1 MDAKHVSNTDEELI
15 YVGGLPTETNYDDIV
30 IIFPDVPSIKVM
42 KLWLT
47 DLNLVSALFLV
58 HKNDVPLI
66 LTYDKKKKFINIP
79 PLVVIPISTFK
90 HQFHL
95 QQHPKNPVRTPPRT

>member
-47 DLNLVSALFLV
+47 GKSCIIFN
-58 HKNDVPLI
+58 
-66 LTYDKKKKFINIP
+66 
-79 PLVVIPISTFK
+79 
-90 HQFHL
+90 
-95 QQHPKNPVRTPPRT
+95 